1 MGRSAPGVTDHL
13 AIDVQGVRR
22 AIDLATF
29 HQNPRTGEQPT
40 EKIRGGGF
48 VGNDDGY
55 PVEDHD

>member
-1 MGRSAPGVTDHL
+1 MRRGAPGVTGHL
-13 AIDVQGVRR
+13 AIDVQAIRR

-40 EKIRGGGF
+40 EKIRGGGLI
-48 VGNDDGY
+48 GSDNGH